1 MPEGA
6 FLFSIPQSKGV
17 NVITNHE
24 TGKLYMEINS
34 TKCTLTGI
42 DLLNKFPKGNL

>member
-6 FLFSIPQSKGV
+6 FLFPISQSRGV

-24 TGKLYMEINS
+24 MGKSYMEINS

-42 DLLNKFPKGNL
+42 DLLNKFPKCNL